1 MGKMY
6 FYDIMYLYKTYEDY
20 VNEEKKN
27 QEQQE
32 AMYQEQISSQ
42 PDINSQMQKFKMPDM
57 NSLTRNMTNSIPK
70 FDVPKF

>member
-27 QEQQE
+27 QEQQD
-32 AMYQEQISSQ
+32 AIYQEQMSSQ
-42 PDINSQMQKFKMPDM
+42 SDINSQMQKFKMPDM
-57 NSLTRNMTNSIPK
+57 NNLTRNMTNSIPK
-70 FDVPKF
+70 FDIPKF